1 MVLEGDLKER
11 FMGDNFRS
19 KNSLNNK
26 LINITI
32 FTLCLVIIF
41 AIIVGVIIWQKT
53 DNLKLI
59 IFIPIGILGVLFNIY
74 LLFKGIDKREK

>member
-1 MVLEGDLKER
+1 MSNK
-11 FMGDNFRS
+11 FNA

-41 AIIVGVIIWQKT
+41 AIIVGVVIWQKT
-53 DNLKLI
+53 NNLILI
-59 IFIPIGILGVLFNIY
+59 LFIPIGILGVLFNIY
-74 LLFKGIDKREK
+74 LLLKEKDKRGKFK

>member
-1 MVLEGDLKER
+1 
-11 FMGDNFRS
+11 MGDNFRS

-74 LLFKGIDKREK
+74 LLFKEKDKRDK

>member
-1 MVLEGDLKER
+1 
-11 FMGDNFRS
+11 MGDNFKS

-74 LLFKGIDKREK
+74 LLFKGKDKREK

>member
-1 MVLEGDLKER
+1 
-11 FMGDNFRS
+11 MGDNFKS

-74 LLFKGIDKREK
+74 LLFKEKDKREK

>member
-1 MVLEGDLKER
+1 
-11 FMGDNFRS
+11 MGDNFKS

-74 LLFKGIDKREK
+74 LLFKEKDKREKQRKKPCRRI

>member
-1 MVLEGDLKER
+1 
-11 FMGDNFRS
+11 MGDNFRS

-74 LLFKGIDKREK
+74 LLFKEKDKREK

>member
-1 MVLEGDLKER
+1 
-11 FMGDNFRS
+11 MGDNFKS

-59 IFIPIGILGVLFNIY
+59 IFIHIGILGVLFNIY
-74 LLFKGIDKREK
+74 LLFKEKDKREK